1 MGHLLEVEGSL
12 RVNGSL
18 FFQVEEIEALLL
30 LLLFSVG
37 EDEFF

>member
-30 LLLFSVG
+30 LLFSVG